1 MADDQSRRLCN
12 RACKVKI
19 CLTGG
24 IGSGKSYVC
33 KVLRQRGIEVYDTDA
48 AAKRLIRESP
58 EIRERLAALTGGLE
72 KQTIAA
78 FLLKSE
84 ENKQAINRIVHPAVI
99 EDFLNSGYDWMECAI
114 IYEAHLEQYVDK
126 VIAITAPREVRIK
139 RIMAR
144 DGITREKA
152 EQWINAQYPQ
162 ERVAERAD
170 YIIDNDGKKDITQQI
185 EKIWQRLF

>member
-1 MADDQSRRLCN
+1 MR
-12 RACKVKI
+12 I

-24 IGSGKSYVC
+24 IGAGKSYVC
-33 KVLRQRGIEVYDTDA
+33 RILRERGVEIYDTDN
-48 AAKRLIRESP
+48 AAKRLIAESP
-58 EIRERLAALTGGLE
+58 LIRQRLKDLIGGIE

-84 ENKQAINRIVHPAVI
+84 ENKLAINSIVHPAVI
-99 EDFLNSGYDWMECAI
+99 EDFLKSGYEWMECAI

-126 VIAITAPREVRIK
+126 IIAVTAPREVRIE

-152 EQWINAQYPQ
+152 EQWIDAQCPQ
-162 ERVAERAD
+162 EKVAERAD
-170 YIIDNDGKKDITQQI
+170 FVIDNDGKKDIKQQI
-185 EKIWQRLF
+185 EEIWQRLF

>member
-1 MADDQSRRLCN
+1 MR
-12 RACKVKI
+12 I

-24 IGSGKSYVC
+24 IGAGKSYVC
-33 KVLRQRGIEVYDTDA
+33 RILRERGVEIYDTDN
-48 AAKRLIRESP
+48 AAKRLIAESP
-58 EIRERLAALTGGLE
+58 QIRQRLKDLVGGIE

-84 ENKQAINRIVHPAVI
+84 ENKLAINNIVHPAVI
-99 EDFLNSGYDWMECAI
+99 EDFLKSGYEWMECAI

-126 VIAITAPREVRIK
+126 IIAVTAPREVRIE

-152 EQWINAQYPQ
+152 EQWIDAQYPQ
-162 ERVAERAD
+162 EKVAERAD
-170 YIIDNDGKKDITQQI
+170 FIIDNDGKKDIKQQI
-185 EKIWQRLF
+185 EEIWQRLF